1 MAGLGG
7 LLYQNLDQWR
17 KTERQIRHT
26 RDSIRI
32 YEELYSQ
39 VLAAESAVRA
49 YVITASPSALP
60 AYAKASAAV
69 QRELLFLKRM
79 EKEHSAQVPALQA
92 LEELL
97 KQRKTILDESVL
109 LRRTQGFEAVRV
121 FASKGTG
128 TRLSAEIDKVI
139 REAQATER
147 RDLSGRQ
154 EESRAASAQ
163 RSLLLTAIFI
173 IIFLVVL
180 AALGVVLQAARRR
193 RLAEEELADAH
204 ERLRSVLDAADQ
216 VGIIATDLKGVITLF
231 NKGAEKMLGYRAEE
245 VVNLKTPALLHLS
258 PEVEARGKELTEKL
272 GRPVQGFDVFVE
284 TARQGGFDRREWTYV
299 SKDGRPF
306 PVELV
311 VTAIKDHNG
320 LLTGFVG
327 LATDISSRKAS
338 QLQMRKLSAAIKAS
352 PTSIVITDKE
362 GRIEYANPK
371 FLELTGYTEA
381 ELLGQNPKVIA
392 SGKTPVSVYK
402 ELWDTLLAGRE
413 WQGELLNRKKSGE
426 LFWEHASISPVKDPQ
441 GNITNFVA
449 VKLDITDR
457 RLAQKE
463 TEKARDAAVQL
474 ARMKSEFLAN
484 MSHEIRTPMNA
495 IIGMTGLLMD
505 TPLTGQQRDYVRT
518 VNGAGEALLDI
529 INDILDFSKIE
540 SGKLLIEKMDFNLR
554 ETVEGT
560 GDLLAS
566 RAQAKEIELAY
577 FIEAG
582 VPPALRGDQG
592 RLRQVLLN
600 LMGNAV
606 KFTEKGEVV
615 LRVSTVRE
623 DAGSAVLKFAVKDTG
638 IGISPEAQKN
648 LFEVFMQADAST
660 TRKYGGTGLGLS
672 ISRKLVELMGGTI
685 GLESEPGSGST
696 FWFTLPFDK
705 AAAGA
710 APELPAAD
718 VTGVRALI
726 VDDNAANREIVSRY
740 LEAWGMRYETA
751 DSGRAALEILRREAA
766 GSDPFRLMVLDMQM
780 PGMDGLM
787 LAAEMKKNPALAGIR
802 KVMMTSLGHE
812 LPQRELDETGISAC
826 LGKPVRP
833 LALLKKISMALA
845 GAEAEP
851 AAEPQAAAVDRPL
864 NKYFRVLVAE
874 DNTVNQKVALKQLEK
889 LGYEADV
896 VANGLEVLEALKRRP
911 YDLVLMDCQMPEMDG
926 FQATEAIRKE
936 EAGQRHLPVVAMTA
950 NAMQGDREK
959 CIAAGMDGYIPKPVR
974 LEKLAEALAK
984 WDTPLDAAVVGELRA
999 LAGPESPGFFADLA
1013 KAFLADLPGRL
1024 AAIRAAVLSGDGEA
1038 LRQAAHALK
1047 GSSGNMGAK
1056 RLQKLCLQLEN
1067 SGRSGSMG
1075 GAPELLGALE
1085 TETPLT
1091 RAALE
1096 AEASGAGR

>member
-1 MAGLGG
+1 MNLKLNSKITAAAAGLILLVMAGLGG

-606 KFTEKGEVV
+606 KFVEKGW
-615 LRVSTVRE
+615 VSLNVKKVKS
-623 DAGSAVLKFAVKDTG
+623 DADCLELLFSVKDTG
-638 IGISPEAQKN
+638 IGIPTDKAGAV
-648 LFEVFMQADAST
+648 FEKFTQADSST
-660 TRKYGGTGLGLS
+660 TRKYGGTGLGLP
-672 ISRKLVELMGGTI
+672 ISKMLIELMGGKI
-685 GLESEPGSGST
+685 WLESEPGVGT
-696 FWFTLPFDK
+696 VFFFTVSLCPQKDRSEVYLPK
-705 AAAGA
+705 ADIK
-710 APELPAAD
+710 ELKD
-718 VTGVRALI
+718 RRFLV
-726 VDDNAANREIVSRY
+726 VDDNLVNRIITREITQSWGARCEGAADAQAGLGRV
-740 LEAWGMRYETA
+740 LEEQLAGSPFHGVFVDFNMPGMDGLEFCRRLINDPAIDPKPALAVITSDTVRLKKEEFRAIGVKTHLMKPVKKKELL
-751 DSGRAALEILRREAA
+751 DAALEMLAADRPAEAA
-766 GSDPFRLMVLDMQM
+766 APQKPAGCSKEDLPPLSILIADDAADNRILMAAMLKGSKVRLDLAVDGLEALEKFRTGAYDVVFMDMQM
-780 PGMDGLM
+780 PGMDGYEATGKIRELEKTEGRSRTRVVA
-787 LAAEMKKNPALAGIR
+787 LTALATREDADKAIKAGCDDYLSKPIR
-802 KVMMTSLGHE
+802 KNTFYTYLVNF
-812 LPQRELDETGISAC
+812 A
-826 LGKPVRP
+826 
-833 LALLKKISMALA
+833 AKK
-845 GAEAEP
+845 
-851 AAEPQAAAVDRPL
+851 Q
-864 NKYFRVLVAE
+864 
-874 DNTVNQKVALKQLEK
+874 
-889 LGYEADV
+889 
-896 VANGLEVLEALKRRP
+896 
-911 YDLVLMDCQMPEMDG
+911 
-926 FQATEAIRKE
+926 
-936 EAGQRHLPVVAMTA
+936 
-950 NAMQGDREK
+950 
-959 CIAAGMDGYIPKPVR
+959 
-974 LEKLAEALAK
+974 
-984 WDTPLDAAVVGELRA
+984 
-999 LAGPESPGFFADLA
+999 
-1013 KAFLADLPGRL
+1013 
-1024 AAIRAAVLSGDGEA
+1024 
-1038 LRQAAHALK
+1038 
-1047 GSSGNMGAK
+1047 
-1056 RLQKLCLQLEN
+1056 
-1067 SGRSGSMG
+1067 
-1075 GAPELLGALE
+1075 
-1085 TETPLT
+1085 
-1091 RAALE
+1091 
-1096 AEASGAGR
+1096 